1 MHTLTVTDASPGT
14 LLRVVDADGR
24 DVVTLVADAAGN
36 AHLAFVP
43 EHHAVLDEPASI
55 VDALAT
61 GDTLAAGEYRVF
73 DDSAVPPA
81 DLGAVRVLAV
91 DDHPDPS
98 LYDQELAEGF
108 GYLTVRDGVQLS
120 VMVRF
125 PDAGLYGP
133 APYPT
138 VIEYSGY
145 SPSDP
150 DEPQPSTL
158 LANLMGFAVVGVN
171 MRGSGCSGGV
181 FDVFSPAQAADGYDV
196 VETVARQPWVL
207 HGRLG
212 MVGLSYPGI
221 SQLYVAATRP
231 PAPRGDRADVGHRRP
246 VAPAVARRRLQLRL
260 HTRVAGDARPA
271 DRGRWAV
278 LGPPTD
284 RVRRHRRRAEPAGA
298 LPELRL
304 RAVRTQHREL
314 PSDARGPA
322 ARPHSWTGSRC
333 RCT

>member
-1 MHTLTVTDASPGT
+1 V
-14 LLRVVDADGR
+14 RVVDDGGV
-24 DVVTLVADAAGN
+24 DLVTLIADESGN

-43 EHHAVLDEPASI
+43 RQHTVLDRPDAI

-61 GDTLAAGEYRVF
+61 GDTLQPGAYRTF
-73 DDSAVPPA
+73 DDSSTPPT
-81 DLGAVRVLAV
+81 DLGTVQVLSV
-91 DDHPDPS
+91 EDHPDPS
-98 LYDQELAEGF
+98 LYDQELAEGY

-125 PDAGLYGP
+125 PSPDLYGP
-133 APYPT
+133 PPYPT

-207 HGRLG
+207 HGRPG

-221 SQLYVAATRP
+221 SQL
-231 PAPRGDRADVGHRRP
+231 RRIWQ
-246 VAPAVARRRLQLRL
+246 QLRRCRSSTTCGASSGPAAST
-260 HTRVAGDARPA
+260 TRASPGRGWRCATNRP
-271 DRGRWAV
+271 
-278 LGPPTD
+278 L
-284 RVRRHRRRAEPAGA
+284 
-298 LPELRL
+298 
-304 RAVRTQHREL
+304 
-314 PSDARGPA
+314 PA
-322 ARPHSWTGSRC
+322 ARPGTCGGSRRVTGSPRRTSGCARRTSTSSSSVAASRTSGRC
-333 RCT
+333 SRPAGPRR